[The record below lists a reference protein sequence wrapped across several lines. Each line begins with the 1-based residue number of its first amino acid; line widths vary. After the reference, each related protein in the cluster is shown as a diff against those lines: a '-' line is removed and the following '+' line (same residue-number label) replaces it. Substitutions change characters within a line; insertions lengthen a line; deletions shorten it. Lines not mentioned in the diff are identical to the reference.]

1 MIKSTVV
8 NFNYYSDLG
17 NIAKY
22 VFPNAVLTQKV
33 YTWIFYI
40 QNLDL
45 LAVHN
50 RLLDN

>member
-1 MIKSTVV
+1 MIKSTVA

-22 VFPNAVLTQKV
+22 VLANVLTQEV

-40 QNLDL
+40 QNLDQL
-45 LAVHN
+45 S
-50 RLLDN
+50 